1 MQKELIHEVEMGPF
15 KHPVDDG
22 LDLRKVSYICMYF
35 LCIIVDLVGCIRMY
49 VHTDGDLFRS
59 ARHI

>member
-22 LDLRKVSYICMYF
+22 LDLRKVSYACTLLQP

-49 VHTDGDLFRS
+49 VHTNGDLFGS
-59 ARHI
+59 T